1 MSMYAMHTLRP
12 DATLGSMSMRVPVV
26 HMGNGM
32 LEFTSL
38 SYAVNVVN
46 KKLAILAVNGV
57 RVGTQGRT
65 VHLINQISNVFL
77 HFICILLPLLCFQI
91 VLFSV
96 KFE

>member
-1 MSMYAMHTLRP
+1 
-12 DATLGSMSMRVPVV
+12 
-26 HMGNGM
+26 M

-57 RVGTQGRT
+57 RVGTRGRT

-77 HFICILLPLLCFQI
+77 HFILFVYFYLCYVFK
-91 VLFSV
+91 LSFSV
-96 KFE
+96 